1 MIYVA
6 QKICIKVLKVINI
19 IAIIYQNLVTFLWEI
34 TDRFFFF
41 TFCIELGFPPG
52 KESACNA
59 GDLDSIPGSGR
70 SLGEGNGNPLQYS
83 CMENSTSRGAWQTTD
98 HGVTK
103 SWLSG
108 YEFEQTPGDS
118 EEQGSLACC
127 GPWGRKESD
136 MTWRLSNTNKCLE
149 FNSFTS

>member
-1 MIYVA
+1 MFQIQIVHW
-6 QKICIKVLKVINI
+6 ICDLLIFSPV
-19 IAIIYQNLVTFLWEI
+19 YG
-34 TDRFFFF
+34 DSD
-41 TFCIELGFPPG
+41 G
-52 KESACNA
+52 KESTCNA
-59 GDLDSIPGSGR
+59 GDQSSIPRSGR
-70 SLGEGNGNPLQYS
+70 SPGEGNGNPLQYS
-83 CMENSTSRGAWQTTD
+83 CMENSTGRGAWQTTD

-136 MTWRLSNTNKCLE
+136 MTW
-149 FNSFTS
+149 